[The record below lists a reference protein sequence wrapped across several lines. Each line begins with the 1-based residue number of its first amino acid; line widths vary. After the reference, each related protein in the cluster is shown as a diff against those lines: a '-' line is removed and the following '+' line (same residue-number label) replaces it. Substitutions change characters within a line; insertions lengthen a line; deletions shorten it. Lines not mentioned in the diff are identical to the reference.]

1 MQLYTPDNQLLISE
15 VDDKSYRIREIMS
28 QHNVTIYVSS
38 AEPIDFKVGCYL
50 DFQGIR
56 YTIRKKSGIKKDGI
70 RNLTYTI
77 IFESPQADTE
87 KRTIRNRAD
96 KRLKFPYTA
105 TPREHAELIVWNLN
119 QIGNGGFTLG
129 ECIAAERAVINYN
142 HTKCWDGLKMITDT
156 FNTEF
161 EFVNKTLHIRKVEYN
176 RENPLVLAYGR
187 GNGLKK
193 GIARENVDSRVPI
206 EILAVQGGSRNI
218 NASKYGNSELLLP
231 KGQTIAFDGAFFED
245 QVGFDPSLAKTYKVD
260 AEGFSIQRADKP
272 LVSYEDSS
280 TDLSN
285 IYPNRVG
292 TVTNVEVTGSG
303 NYNIYDTTIPENLD
317 YSLYR
322 IAGEEMSIIF
332 QSGDLTAKEF
342 NVLQDKDR
350 ITGYIHS
357 QRKIMLVSQE
367 YEGQIMPNQTWAPK
381 VGDKYAV
388 FGMMMPEEY
397 IRDDNSKSGASW
409 DMFRQAVKLLYEE
422 EQKKFSFT
430 GTLDGIWANKDWVNI
445 GGKIVLGGYV
455 RFTDD
460 YLIESEDEVAES
472 VLIRQTAIKDF
483 INKPTYTEIT
493 LANVTAATYNEDFR
507 KIPENEVKAE
517 AENRNT
523 VNYVKRSYRGM
534 IELVNN
540 IYDPSGSFQEDILS
554 AVAVRAMM
562 GAFGDELLQYVFLD
576 ETFTNEIEP
585 NIAYSSTNK
594 RIECDAA
601 YIRHMTIG
609 IDTVQPDRDKTEYLH
624 WVVPSYNSAV
634 LVDFPTPFYYL
645 YLKVSK
651 AYTTNED
658 GFKIGD
664 GEWFISETK
673 VDFDSD
679 PDNYILWAAFIN
691 SEESANRQIT
701 NMFGFAELTPGML
714 RINNM
719 ASLDGNSY
727 LRFLANQFKFG
738 NGNQS
743 IGWNVTEPNTLSLTN
758 ATVRDTLKV
767 AGSALIAGFKFYND
781 WIESVKTVTYNSVT
795 YHAVKII
802 GNDTQGYIELNSV
815 VTKWTE
821 DKGNV
826 NVLQK
831 IKIDSNTGEI
841 SSSAESENEVSHFSS
856 QGFFSNRAGVEAISA
871 ATGASLKAAMVG
883 LGFGKMD
890 ESAWGGGWGIVG
902 VYGDANNSSANPAPA
917 YGGWFNV
924 LKANGLCLASRRVSV
939 NTVLTN
945 RDCFVSC
952 YNASS
957 ISLNL
962 PEKPYEGQFIR
973 VRLIY
978 QGQSVNIISEYNGNQ
993 IKINAGQY
1001 GIISSINIS
1010 DAITC
1015 DFVYDGQAWIFTR
1028 LD

>member
-1 MQLYTPDNQLLISE
+1 MQIYTPDNQLLISE
-15 VDDKSYRIREIMS
+15 VNDKSYRIREIMS

-38 AEPIDFKVGCYL
+38 AEPIDFRVGCYL

-70 RNLTYTI
+70 RNLTYTV

-129 ECIAAERAVINYN
+129 ECIVAERAVINYN

-161 EFVNKTLHIRKVEYN
+161 EFVNKTLHIHKVEYN

-187 GNGLKK
+187 GNGFKK

-218 NASKYGNSELLLP
+218 DASKYGNSELLLP

-245 QVGFDPSLAKTYKVD
+245 QDGFDSSLAKTYKVD
-260 AEGFSIQRADKP
+260 AEGFTIQRADKP

-285 IYPNRVG
+285 IYPSRVG

-303 NYNIYDTTIPENLD
+303 NYNIYDTTIPENLN
-317 YSLYR
+317 YSQYR

-367 YEGQIMPNQTWAPK
+367 YEGQTMPNQTWAPK
-381 VGDKYAV
+381 VGDKYVV

-397 IRDDNSKSGASW
+397 IREDNSKSGASW
-409 DMFRQAVKLLYEE
+409 DMFREAVKVLYEE
-422 EQKKFSFT
+422 EQEKFSFT

-445 GGKIVLGGYV
+445 GGKIILGGYV

-460 YLIESEDEVAES
+460 HLIESEDEVAES

-483 INKPTYTEIT
+483 INKPTYPEIT

-517 AENRNT
+517 TENRNT
-523 VNYVKRSYRGM
+523 VDYVKRSWRGVM
-534 IELVNN
+534 ELVNN
-540 IYDPSGSFQEDILS
+540 IYDPSGSFQEDIVS
-554 AVAVRAMM
+554 AVALRSMM
-562 GAFGDELLQYVFLD
+562 LALGDPLLQYVFLD
-576 ETFTNEIEP
+576 ANWQNEVEP
-585 NIAYSSTNK
+585 TIVYNTDNH
-594 RIECDAA
+594 RIECSASNV
-601 YIRHMTIG
+601 RHMTLG
-609 IDTVQPDRDKTEYLH
+609 IDTVQPNRSPKDYLY
-624 WVVPSYNSAV
+624 WTVSAYNSAV
-634 LVDFPTPFYYL
+634 LTDYTEQFYYL
-645 YLKVSK
+645 YMKVSK
-651 AYTTNED
+651 TYTTNPD
-658 GFKIGD
+658 GLKIGS
-664 GEWFISETK
+664 GEYFISATK
-673 VDFDSD
+673 VEFDSD
-679 PDNYILWAAFIN
+679 PDNYILLVAFIN
-691 SEESANRQIT
+691 SEENGERQIS
-701 NMFGFAELTPGML
+701 NLYGFAELTPGML
-714 RINNM
+714 RINNI
-719 ASLDGNSY
+719 ASNDGNSY
-727 LRFLANQFKFG
+727 LKLLANQLKLG
-738 NGNQS
+738 DNSNS
-743 IGWNVTEPNTLSLTN
+743 MDYNVSEANTLSLTN
-758 ATVRDTLKV
+758 AVVRDALKV

-781 WIESVKTVTYNSVT
+781 RIESVKTVSIGSTSYPAMT
-795 YHAVKII
+795 II
-802 GNDTQGYIELNSV
+802 GNESQAIIELRSV
-815 VTKWTE
+815 VSKWTE
-821 DKGNV
+821 NNGTANI
-826 NVLQK
+826 LQT
-831 IKIDSNTGEI
+831 IRINSSTGEI
-841 SSSAESENEVSHFSS
+841 SSFTSDGDTCTFTS
-856 QGFFSNRAGVEAISA
+856 QGILANRAGTDALSA
-871 ATGASLKAAMVG
+871 TTGVSLKAAMVG

-890 ESAWGGGWGIVG
+890 KSAWGNNWGVIG

-917 YGGWFNV
+917 YGGWFNI
-924 LKANGLCLASRRVSV
+924 LKANGLCLSSRMIDA
-939 NTVLTN
+939 NTILKNT
-945 RDCFVSC
+945 DCYVSC
-952 YNASS
+952 YNSSS
-957 ISLNL
+957 ISLSL
-962 PEKPYEGQFIR
+962 PEKPYDGQFIR
-973 VRLIY
+973 VKLIN
-978 QGQSVNIISEYNGNQ
+978 QGKSVNIVSEYNGNT
-993 IKINAGQY
+993 IKIDAGQY

-1015 DFVYDGQAWIFTR
+1015 DFVYDGSRWIFTR